1 LSNLGDFTKGTVIFV
16 TAAQI
21 DDVTGTVNDK
31 LTGIQL
37 DLRELSTNLKNFHS
51 DFERL
56 NTNIN
61 EIKQDTKKALEL
73 SHETKTACAL
83 LGTKVETHEKEILTV
98 KVLVAS
104 EVLEI
109 KTDQKEKDR
118 EAKADRKW
126 LIGTI
131 IVVVGLLASNI
142 NTYL

>member
-1 LSNLGDFTKGTVIFV
+1 VIFV

-61 EIKQDTKKALEL
+61 EIKQDTKKSLDL
-73 SHETKTACAL
+73 SYETKNSCNL
-83 LGTKVETHEKEILTV
+83 LGTKVEANDKELLQI

-104 EVLEI
+104 EILEI

-131 IVVVGLLASNI
+131 IVVVGLIASNV

>member
-1 LSNLGDFTKGTVIFV
+1 LSNLGDFTRGTVIFV

-73 SHETKTACAL
+73 SNETKTACVL